1 MPHEG
6 CGMSYLLK
14 FGGNAI
20 SGREDMARLSREIA
34 GLVRDGKSIV
44 LVHGGGP
51 EINAELERRGIKP
64 EKVAGVRITD
74 VRTMKVVEEVLSSI
88 NRDMVGA
95 LIEAGVGAVGLAA
108 KDVTVC
114 VKKGPAEIREDGRV
128 RMADLGRV
136 GDVVSVDLEK
146 IDSLLSAGKVPVI
159 YPVGADCDGNALNVN
174 ADTMAAGI
182 AAGMKVEE
190 MIQITDVPGILLDI
204 RDPST
209 KQSVLTLAEVDVL
222 TEKGII
228 SGGMVPKVEACRRA
242 LETGVSRVRMVN
254 GKDKGSIVS
263 EALRGSDH
271 GTLIIR

>member
-88 NRDMVGA
+88 NRDMVGD
-95 LIEAGVGAVGLAA
+95 LIKRVRAVSWPA

-114 VKKGPAEIREDGRV
+114 VKRDAVDPRGRAV
-128 RMADLGRV
+128 RMADLGRW
-136 GDVVSVDLEK
+136 GCGPRS
-146 IDSLLSAGKVPVI
+146 
-159 YPVGADCDGNALNVN
+159 
-174 ADTMAAGI
+174 
-182 AAGMKVEE
+182 
-190 MIQITDVPGILLDI
+190 
-204 RDPST
+204 
-209 KQSVLTLAEVDVL
+209 
-222 TEKGII
+222 
-228 SGGMVPKVEACRRA
+228 
-242 LETGVSRVRMVN
+242 
-254 GKDKGSIVS
+254 
-263 EALRGSDH
+263 
-271 GTLIIR
+271 

>member
-1 MPHEG
+1 
-6 CGMSYLLK
+6 MSYLLK

-20 SGREDMARLSREIA
+20 GGEEGMKRLSGEIA
-34 GLVRDGKSIV
+34 DLLRGGMSIV

-74 VRTMKVVEEVLSSI
+74 ERTMGVVEDVLSSI
-88 NRDMVGA
+88 NRDMVAA
-95 LIEAGVGAVGLAA
+95 LREAGADAVGLAA
-108 KDVTVC
+108 GDVTVC
-114 VKKGPAEIREDGRV
+114 VRKGPAEVREDGRV
-128 RMADLGRV
+128 RTVDLGRV
-136 GDVVSVDLEK
+136 GDVVSVDLRK
-146 IDSLLSAGKVPVI
+146 IDSLLNAGKVPVI
-159 YPVGADCDGNALNVN
+159 YPVGADQQGNALNVN

-204 RDPST
+204 NDPST
-209 KQSVLTLAEVDVL
+209 KQNILTLAEVDAL
-222 TEKGII
+222 IEKGII

-242 LETGVSRVRMVN
+242 LEAGVSRVRMVN
-254 GKDKGSIVS
+254 GRDEGSIVS
-263 EALRGSDH
+263 EALRGSDR

>member
-6 CGMSYLLK
+6 YGMSYLLK

-20 SGREDMARLSREIA
+20 SGTEDMARLSREIA

-242 LETGVSRVRMVN
+242 LEAGVSRVRMVN

>member
-1 MPHEG
+1 
-6 CGMSYLLK
+6 MSYLLK

-242 LETGVSRVRMVN
+242 LEAGVSRVRMVN